1 MREHLGIRLLR
12 LGWLFL
18 WRPRRAVAELAEDP
32 APLGLGILFLLISLT
47 VYSGVSVVYVVVGHR
62 PAWTPLTLFPAEQW
76 YLVQAFITIPIGLV
90 TTFAYSGIAYAV
102 CRGFGGRG
110 AFDTTF
116 ASSAFSLHLPMALL
130 MWIPEVLVAP
140 WLYGASPHHLPWPA
154 WIELLR
160 MFLVPMPWAGIV
172 SALALAK
179 LHQISTP
186 KALVAVLLGAAPTSL
201 VAAAFLR

>member
-1 MREHLGIRLLR
+1 MRDHLGIRLLR
-12 LGWLFL
+12 LAWLFL
-18 WRPRRAVAELAEDP
+18 WRPKRAVAVLAED
-32 APLGLGILFLLISLT
+32 ATPLGLGILFLLISLT
-47 VYSGVSVVYVVVGHR
+47 VYSGVAVVYVLVGHR
-62 PAWTPLTLFPAEQW
+62 PAWTPLTLFPAEHW
-76 YLVQAFITIPIGLV
+76 YRVQAFITIPVGMV

-110 AFDTTF
+110 TFETTF

-130 MWIPEVLVAP
+130 MWIPEMLVAP
-140 WLYGASPHHLPWPA
+140 VLYGRTRHLLPWPA

-172 SALALAK
+172 SALALAH
-179 LHQISTP
+179 LHGISRT
-186 KALVAVLLGAAPTSL
+186 KAFLAVLVGAAPTSL